1 MNGFATDVEERTSRW
16 APGIRQGG
24 GFFFYLLSGEV
35 QIRWGLSGGRGQ
47 SHEKHSCVAAVGG
60 ADLGGLAH
68 LLLKLSSDAVVLLDA
83 QRKRLGRFL
92 GLELRLAREK
102 GKISGAGC
110 GRLVHKPGIRIENE
124 RQWFFCHLRQQF

>member
-1 MNGFATDVEERTSRW
+1 M
-16 APGIRQGG
+16 
-24 GFFFYLLSGEV
+24 
-35 QIRWGLSGGRGQ
+35 
-47 SHEKHSCVAAVGG
+47 AAVGG

-102 GKISGAGC
+102 RKISGAGC
-110 GRLVHKPGIRIENE
+110 GRLVHKPGIRNENE
-124 RQWFFCHLRQQF
+124 WQCFFLPLATTILTITAGLRAKIINKSD